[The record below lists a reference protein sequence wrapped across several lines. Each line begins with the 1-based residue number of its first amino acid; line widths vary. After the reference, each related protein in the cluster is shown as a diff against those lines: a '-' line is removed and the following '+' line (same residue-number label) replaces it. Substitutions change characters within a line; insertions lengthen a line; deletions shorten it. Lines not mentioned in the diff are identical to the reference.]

1 MIDFTGLAGAAIT
14 LLNHGRTPF
23 FEGEPPNPQTTGQ
36 IMQFRVAKSAQST
49 DHSLPPPS
57 IPLPA
62 CADLR
67 SLVTPAMLKNTRR
80 AFLNVIQGPHGPIM
94 LTLSNQ
100 RWMDKI
106 TETPRVGS
114 VEIWEI
120 MNLARDLHPIH
131 LHLIQFQLLN
141 RQAFDVKAYKKG
153 FGPPA
158 HSIAG
163 SRPYSF
169 SSRQTDGPYSRGI
182 RMEGHYRPQYRAS
195 DPDCDQ
201 MGTPNGPTIRAGKP
215 YPRGQPIS
223 F

>member
-1 MIDFTGLAGAAIT
+1 
-14 LLNHGRTPF
+14 
-23 FEGEPPNPQTTGQ
+23 
-36 IMQFRVAKSAQST
+36 MQFRVAKSAQST

-141 RQAFDVKAYKKG
+141 RQAFDVKAYKKALAHQRTPLPVPDPTPFLHG
-153 FGPPA
+153 KPMAPTPEESGWKDTIVHNTGQVTRIVTRWAPQTAPLFGP
-158 HSIAG
+158 G
-163 SRPYSF
+163 SHIPGVNQYPFDPTQGKYVWHCHNLQHEDNEMMRPF
-169 SSRQTDGPYSRGI
+169 KVLP
-182 RMEGHYRPQYRAS
+182 
-195 DPDCDQ
+195 
-201 MGTPNGPTIRAGKP
+201 
-215 YPRGQPIS
+215 
-223 F
+223 